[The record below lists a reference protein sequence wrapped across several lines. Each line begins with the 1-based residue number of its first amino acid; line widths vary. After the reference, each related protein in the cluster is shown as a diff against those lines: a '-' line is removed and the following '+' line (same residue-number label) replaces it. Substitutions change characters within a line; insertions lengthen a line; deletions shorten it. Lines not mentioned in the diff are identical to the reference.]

1 MGEIIFMSLNDLDY
15 DKLFSHQLSDYEL
28 QQITNELFDISN
40 RLKMQM
46 DKGLDPSTFDKANA
60 AYLAIENSKQ
70 LLESL

>member
-1 MGEIIFMSLNDLDY
+1 
-15 DKLFSHQLSDYEL
+15 
-28 QQITNELFDISN
+28 
-40 RLKMQM
+40 MQM